1 MLAKIAIGARLLLG
15 IVFLGFG
22 VNGVLHLVPLPQGDG
37 REALLIGGLA
47 ASGYFFPLLFW
58 TYLLTGA
65 ALLTGRF
72 VPLALTVLAPIIV
85 NVVCIHLF
93 VSTTGLAFA
102 LLVAAL
108 EVYLAWVY
116 RPAFRTLL
124 AVQSETAVRRALES
138 GIREFSRSGS

>member
-124 AVQSETAVRRALES
+124 AVQSETAVRRARDS

>member
-65 ALLTGRF
+65 ALLSGRF

-85 NVVCIHLF
+85 NVICIHLF
-93 VSTTGLAFA
+93 VSTTGLTFA

-108 EVYLAWVY
+108 EVYLAWIH

-124 AVQSETAVRRALES
+124 AVRSETAVRRAQDS

>member
-1 MLAKIAIGARLLLG
+1 MIAKVTIGARLLLG
-15 IVFLGFG
+15 VVFLGFG

-72 VPLALTVLAPIIV
+72 VPLALIILAPIIV

-93 VSTTGLAFA
+93 VSTTGLSFA
-102 LLVAAL
+102 LMVAAL
-108 EVYLAWVY
+108 EVYLAWIY

-124 AVQSETAVRRALES
+124 GVRSETAARGAQDT
-138 GIREFSRSGS
+138 GIGELSRSGS